1 MQVTK
6 EMQEMMERTMEQYFA
21 AYWQKHAT
29 PEQEAKRVKEGKTF
43 KGAYEFCKSVAEK
56 YRNKPNGDS
65 NCVAMPDDLAYWIL
79 MEYMEHEEEG
89 AKYRTPDEIEAEAK
103 RKEQEAVRKRKEAE
117 EKAAKMNE
125 NSLISTSADEVLEAE
140 RMAKFMGGRVFRRLA
155 SDNDPL
161 VVIEGGGILS
171 AYYVTEEEHGN
182 FGCISGRKREER
194 SRLRRDHYVGST
206 IRIDYGFSLTDNP
219 VLG

>member
-43 KGAYEFCKSVAEK
+43 KGAYEFCKSIAEK
-56 YRNKPNGDS
+56 YRNKPNGGS

-89 AKYRTPDEIEAEAK
+89 AKYRTAEEIEAEAK
-103 RKEQEAVRKRKEAE
+103 RKEEEAARKRKEAE
-117 EKAAKMNE
+117 EKAKKLNDS
-125 NSLISTSADEVLEAE
+125 SLFKVSADDIQAAELAAQKAKEQEKAIKKAIAAEKAKAEAV
-140 RMAKFMGGRVFRRLA
+140 AKKAEAALM
-155 SDNDPL
+155 
-161 VVIEGGGILS
+161 
-171 AYYVTEEEHGN
+171 
-182 FGCISGRKREER
+182 
-194 SRLRRDHYVGST
+194 
-206 IRIDYGFSLTDNP
+206 SLFD
-219 VLG
+219 

>member
-43 KGAYEFCKSVAEK
+43 KGAYEFCKSIAEK
-56 YRNKPNGDS
+56 YRNKPNGGS

-79 MEYMEHEEEG
+79 MEYMEHEAEG
-89 AKYRTPDEIEAEAK
+89 SKYKTPDEIEAEAK

-117 EKAAKMNE
+117 EKAKKLNDS
-125 NSLISTSADEVLEAE
+125 SLFKVSADDIQAAELAAQKAKEHEKAVKKAIAAEKARAEEVAKKVEAAQ
-140 RMAKFMGGRVFRRLA
+140 M
-155 SDNDPL
+155 
-161 VVIEGGGILS
+161 
-171 AYYVTEEEHGN
+171 
-182 FGCISGRKREER
+182 
-194 SRLRRDHYVGST
+194 
-206 IRIDYGFSLTDNP
+206 SLFD
-219 VLG
+219 

>member
-56 YRNKPNGDS
+56 YRGKANGGAG
-65 NCVAMPDDLAYWIL
+65 CVAMPDDLAYWIL

-89 AKYRTPDEIEAEAK
+89 AKYKTPDEIEAEAK
-103 RKEQEAVRKRKEAE
+103 RQKEDAERKRKEAE
-117 EKAAKMNE
+117 AKAKKLSDGSLFKVSADDIQAAELAAQKAKEQEKAVKKAIAAEKAKAE
-125 NSLISTSADEVLEAE
+125 AVAKKLEAAQ
-140 RMAKFMGGRVFRRLA
+140 M
-155 SDNDPL
+155 
-161 VVIEGGGILS
+161 
-171 AYYVTEEEHGN
+171 
-182 FGCISGRKREER
+182 
-194 SRLRRDHYVGST
+194 
-206 IRIDYGFSLTDNP
+206 SLF
-219 VLG
+219 